1 MTSLW
6 VEIRNGIEADIAKL
20 KPELEKIETIL
31 KNVQAELAPLEGA
44 ALKAI
49 GSAAI
54 SGALGALGGGSLTL
68 SVAEA
73 AVIAG
78 GRAALAAA
86 SKQGATLSEQGA
98 LAIAAATGV
107 TAPTVANGANG

>member
-6 VEIRNGIEADIAKL
+6 VEIRNKLEADVALL
-20 KPELEKIETIL
+20 KPELEKAEAIL
-31 KNVQAELAPLEGA
+31 ENVQAALAPLEGV

-54 SGALGALGGGSLTL
+54 SGALGAVSGGTLTL

-78 GRAALAAA
+78 GRAALKAAE
-86 SKQGATLSEQGA
+86 SQGATLSEQGA

-107 TAPTVANGANG
+107 TPPPVGNGANG

>member
-6 VEIRNGIEADIAKL
+6 VEIRDKVEADIALL
-20 KPELEKIETIL
+20 KPELEKVETIL
-31 KNVQAELAPLEGA
+31 ENVQAELAPLEGV

-54 SGALGALGGGSLTL
+54 SGALGALGGGSPTL

-78 GRAALAAA
+78 GRAALSAAQ
-86 SKQGATLSEQGA
+86 KQGITLSEQGA

-107 TAPTVANGANG
+107 TPPPVANGANG